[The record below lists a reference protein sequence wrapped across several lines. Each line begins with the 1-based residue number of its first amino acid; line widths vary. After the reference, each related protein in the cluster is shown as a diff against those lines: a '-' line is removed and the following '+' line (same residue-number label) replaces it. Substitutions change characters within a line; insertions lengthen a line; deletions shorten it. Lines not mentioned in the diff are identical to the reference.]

1 MKNVIKWLKIIRP
14 GTLFASVC
22 PVLVGLMIV
31 PENYDINWLVGS
43 VTIICALSIQILSN
57 FINDYFDFKRGLDKK
72 DRLGPRR
79 GLAQGEVTI
88 KDMKQAITI
97 DSFVVILLGAYLCYE
112 GGLPILLIGV
122 FSIVFAWLYTAT
134 SHSLS
139 YLGIADIFVFVFF
152 GLLATTGTT
161 FLQTH
166 TFVFKSFLLGGVC
179 GSISTCVL
187 VVNNLRDRD
196 SDKEKNKK
204 SFIVRFG
211 KRAGEVEYLFF
222 ILLTLVFSY
231 LACGKSITNLIFL
244 FGLFVFFMV
253 IRARDR
259 QYNKCLVFTGLL
271 NVVFVVLFFID
282 KVLIK

>member
-57 FINDYFDFKRGLDKK
+57 FVNDYFDFKRGLDKK

-79 GLAQGEVTI
+79 GLAQGDVTI
-88 KDMKQAITI
+88 KDMKQAIMI
-97 DSFVVILLGAYLCYE
+97 DFFVVILLGAYLCYQ

-166 TFVFKSFLLGGVC
+166 TFVLRSFLLGGVC

-196 SDKEKNKK
+196 SDKEKDKK

-211 KRAGEVEYLFF
+211 KRAGEGEYLFF

-231 LACGKSITNLIFL
+231 LACGLSLTNLIFL
-244 FGLFVFFMV
+244 FGMFVFIKV
-253 IRARDR
+253 LKAKDR

-271 NVVFVVLFFID
+271 NVVFVALLFLD
-282 KVLIK
+282 KILLK